1 MSHPHLVPGSLFGSL
16 EVVAPA
22 GQGGMGVVYRARDR
36 RIDRTVA
43 LKVLP
48 DLFAADPDRL
58 ARFDRE
64 ARTLGALNHPNIA
77 QIYGLEQSGSTRA
90 LVMEF
95 VEGEDLSARIA
106 RGSIPVDEALAL
118 ALQIAAAL
126 ESAHELGI
134 IHRDLKPANI
144 RVREDGVLKVLDF
157 GLAKAMETGSSVD
170 QSSATLTSP
179 AFTAHGV
186 ILGTAGYMSPE
197 QARGRAVDRRAD
209 IWAFGVV
216 LYEML
221 TGARLFDGESVAD
234 TIALVVSRAPDMN
247 LLPPGVPDG
256 VRMLIGRCLER
267 EPRQRLRDI
276 GEARLILEAPATLS
290 TGNVGTPR
298 PTASSRR
305 QRLAWIAVS
314 AALTALAGAA
324 GWYLGTRTGIPESSA
339 FEHFTQLTTQTG
351 EETAPAISPDGTSF
365 AYAARDSGTWNIY
378 VQRVGGR
385 TAIAIAADP
394 QRDESGPAFA
404 PDGLSIAFHEGDSDG
419 GIFLTGVGGESTK
432 RLTDFGFDPSW
443 SADGR
448 QVVFA
453 TEETA
458 DPYTRHSI
466 SALWTAD
473 VNGETPPRKVS
484 DGDAIQPAF
493 SPSGKRIA
501 FWAITAGQRDMFT
514 IAVDGTDRQVVIS
527 DTPVDWSPTWS
538 SDGRHLYFS
547 TDRSGSMNL
556 WRVPIDEATGRTLGP
571 PESVTKGVN
580 STADR
585 VSISKDGSRIVFR
598 SEVRTVNPVAM
609 AFDPVSERAGA
620 ITTLIKTNDVLGPTA
635 VSPDGNWLL
644 LSSQSGRRDDIFL
657 CRRDGT
663 ELRRLTDD
671 VHRDRWPRFSHD
683 GQQVY
688 FYSNRSGRFEIWVI
702 KIDGSGLH
710 RVSDQVGVNIQF
722 PALSPSGDRLVA
734 STQTG
739 PDAWIADPSR
749 PWNEANARKLEG
761 LGTADEWL
769 IPIGWSSDARR
780 LIGPLMSRAGTIRGF
795 GVYDFDS
802 PSTGKLTVRK
812 GTNDGYKIAWLPDG
826 KRAVIVDRGNRIHI
840 VDVATG
846 RQQTILENSPWRFWG
861 NVPPV
866 SRDGRTIY
874 LGSLET
880 QSDIWMVER

>member
-1 MSHPHLVPGSLFGSL
+1 
-16 EVVAPA
+16 
-22 GQGGMGVVYRARDR
+22 MGVVYRARDP

-48 DLFAADPDRL
+48 DVFASDPDRL

-64 ARTLGALNHPNIA
+64 AKTLGALNHPNIA

-95 VEGEDLSARIA
+95 VPGADLSARIG
-106 RGSIPVDEALAL
+106 RGPIPVEEALAI
-118 ALQIAAAL
+118 ALQMAAAL

-144 RVREDGVLKVLDF
+144 RVREDGIVKVLDF
-157 GLAKAMETGSSVD
+157 GLAKAMESGSNVSH
-170 QSSATLTSP
+170 SSATLTSP

-221 TGARLFDGESVAD
+221 TGLRLFDGESVAD
-234 TIALVVSRAPDMN
+234 TIALVVSREPDLN
-247 LLPPGVPDG
+247 LLPPAVPVA
-256 VRMLIGRCLER
+256 VRTLIRRCLER
-267 EPRQRLRDI
+267 DPRQRLRDI
-276 GEARLILEAPATLS
+276 GEARLILESPSPRSSAEPAP
-290 TGNVGTPR
+290 P
-298 PTASSRR
+298 PTAPPHPH
-305 QRLAWIAVS
+305 RLTRIAVP
-314 AALTALAGAA
+314 AVLVALAGAA
-324 GWYLGTRTGIPESSA
+324 GWYVGSRTSIPESSS
-339 FEHFTQLTTQTG
+339 FERFTQLTTQTG
-351 EETAPAISPDGTSF
+351 EETTPAVSPDGTSI
-365 AYAARDSGTWNIY
+365 AYAARANDTWNIY

-385 TAIAIAADP
+385 NAIAVAADP

-404 PDGLSIAFHEGDSDG
+404 PDGLSIAFHEGDNDG
-419 GIFLTGVGGESTK
+419 GIFLTGVSGESTR

-473 VNGETPPRKVS
+473 VNGETPPRKIT

-493 SPSGKRIA
+493 SPSGKRIV
-501 FWAITAGQRDMFT
+501 FWANTAGQRDMFT
-514 IAVDGTDRQVVIS
+514 IAGDGTDRQPVIT
-527 DTPVDWSPTWS
+527 DTAVDWSPTWS
-538 SDGRHLYFS
+538 ADGRYLYFS
-547 TDRSGSMNL
+547 SDRGGSMNL
-556 WRVPIDEATGRTLGP
+556 WRVPIDEASGRALGS
-571 PESVTKGVN
+571 PESVTKGVH

-585 VSISKDGSRIVFR
+585 ASLSKDGSRIVFR
-598 SEVRTVNPVAM
+598 SEARTVNPVALS
-609 AFDPVSERAGA
+609 FDPVSERAGE
-620 ITTLIKTNDVLGPTA
+620 IRTLIKANDVLGPTG

-644 LSSQSGRRDDIFL
+644 LSSQSGRRDDIFV
-657 CRRDGT
+657 CRSDGS

-671 VHRDRWPRFSHD
+671 VHRDRWPRFSPD

-702 KIDGSGLH
+702 KVDGSGLR
-710 RVSDQVGVNIQF
+710 RVSDQAGVNIHF

-734 STQTG
+734 STQTS

-761 LGTADEWL
+761 LGTPDEWL
-769 IPIGWSSDARR
+769 IPIAWSSDARR
-780 LIGPLMSRAGTIRGF
+780 LIGPMMSRAGTIRGF

-802 PSTGKLTVRK
+802 PSTGKVTVRK
-812 GTNDGYKIAWLPDG
+812 GTNDGYRVAWLPDG
-826 KRAVIVDRGNRIHI
+826 KRALIVDRRNRIHV

-846 RQQTILENSPWRFWG
+846 RAHTILENSPYRFWG
-861 NVPPV
+861 NVPPI